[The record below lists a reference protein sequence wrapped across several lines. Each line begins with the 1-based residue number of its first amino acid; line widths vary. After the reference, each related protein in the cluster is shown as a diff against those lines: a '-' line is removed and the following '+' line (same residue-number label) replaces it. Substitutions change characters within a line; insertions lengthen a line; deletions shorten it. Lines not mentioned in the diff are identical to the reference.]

1 MMKRVI
7 TRTETK
13 YKEARRCSRFLFVP
27 FWNPST
33 ENSPP
38 IVDSWIDFDPMN
50 ENVLEFVPRIISVV
64 EDRSKF
70 WETTML
76 ISDRVDDVERGR
88 EGWSDRG
95 SATGRH
101 A

>member
-1 MMKRVI
+1 ML
-7 TRTETK
+7 
-13 YKEARRCSRFLFVP
+13 AFP
-27 FWNPST
+27 FRSLL
-33 ENSPP
+33 ESFDREIDSPP

-88 EGWSDRG
+88 EGWLDRG

>member
-1 MMKRVI
+1 
-7 TRTETK
+7 
-13 YKEARRCSRFLFVP
+13 
-27 FWNPST
+27 
-33 ENSPP
+33 
-38 IVDSWIDFDPMN
+38 MN

-70 WETTML
+70 WEMTML
-76 ISDRVDDVERGR
+76 ISDRVDDIERGR

>member
-1 MMKRVI
+1 MDRFRSHDRV
-7 TRTETK
+7 
-13 YKEARRCSRFLFVP
+13 
-27 FWNPST
+27 
-33 ENSPP
+33 
-38 IVDSWIDFDPMN
+38 N